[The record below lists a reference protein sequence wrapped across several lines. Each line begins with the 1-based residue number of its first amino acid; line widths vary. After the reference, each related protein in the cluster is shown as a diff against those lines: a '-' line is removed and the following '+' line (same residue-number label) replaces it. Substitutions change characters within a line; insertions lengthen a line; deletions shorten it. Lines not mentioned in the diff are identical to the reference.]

1 MQQINVN
8 ELKSHPR
15 NNEFFD
21 DMNGEKWKEFLES
34 IKIRG
39 VIEPIVTTP
48 EKIIVQGINSYTLVK
63 NLEFLR

>member
-1 MQQINVN
+1 MN
-8 ELKSHPR
+8 
-15 NNEFFD
+15 FFD

-48 EKIIVQGINSYTLVK
+48 EKSLSRASTHTL
-63 NLEFLR
+63 L